1 LGLEHLC
8 GFRDNIAPPNIRT
21 ANRRNLTV
29 TLNLSSRT
37 SQTTK
42 CVRQSHR
49 HQIHHYLRVR
59 RNIRPEPIFPF
70 MRLFPQEEDCMS
82 TNPRFSLLILGGLIL
97 SIGTGQACAQSSA
110 LDETAGPDGITQN
123 LQLTPMQKNAIYNAV
138 MQQHMLSSSGRI
150 AAKIG
155 APVPPST
162 PLYDL
167 PDQAVLGAGVGAGAD
182 SPLKY
187 AMVGSDIV
195 VVDPISMRVIDVI
208 GQGAGR

>member
-1 LGLEHLC
+1 
-8 GFRDNIAPPNIRT
+8 
-21 ANRRNLTV
+21 
-29 TLNLSSRT
+29 
-37 SQTTK
+37 
-42 CVRQSHR
+42 
-49 HQIHHYLRVR
+49 
-59 RNIRPEPIFPF
+59 

-82 TNPRFSLLILGGLIL
+82 TNPRFSLLSLVLLGGLVL

-123 LQLTPMQKNAIYNAV
+123 LQLTPVQKSAIYNAV
-138 MQQHMLSSSGRI
+138 MQQHVQSSSERI

-167 PDQAVLGAGVGAGAD
+167 PDQAALGAGAD
-182 SPLKY
+182 ADNPLKY

-195 VVDPISMRVIDVI
+195 VVDPISMRVVDVI
-208 GQGAGR
+208 GQGAER